1 MAQPRWRAMVTI
13 LTATALMLTAQ
24 ACSEGD
30 LSGATPPT
38 ARFADAGPYPVGV
51 RRLDMG
57 DRQLE
62 VWYPAQPGSEQGVSQ
77 AGYRAVEFLP
87 DAILNILPQELKD
100 LVVEM
105 PAYRDLPISDAGPFP
120 VMTFSHGAGGFRLAY
135 SALLAGIASHGIVV
149 ASIDHIEWGLLAFV
163 GLPPSNERETDEL
176 VLSTLAL
183 LDDENENAQSPLA
196 GGVDTSRVATTGHS
210 AGGRAAFAL
219 LERPE
224 IKTAIGYATVGNPS
238 AANGK
243 PILYMVGA
251 LDELITGLEQSYAQ
265 LPPIKRLVSVI
276 NAGHNSFTD
285 QCAIIHGGNNII
297 ELVREAGLPLPDNLA
312 ELALDGCREENLAP
326 AEFWRVVQ
334 HFTVA
339 HLRAVFGV
347 DRAPVDL
354 ELDVVEAFTPVEV
367 QYQAEQ

>member
-1 MAQPRWRAMVTI
+1 MVTM
-13 LTATALMLTAQ
+13 LAALAVQ

-30 LSGATPPT
+30 LGPATPT

-51 RRLDMG
+51 RRLAMG

-62 VWYPAQPGSEQGVSQ
+62 VWYPAQPGSEQGLQ
-77 AGYRAVEFLP
+77 HAGYQAVEFLP

-105 PAYRDLPISDAGPFP
+105 PAYRNLAISDAGPFP
-120 VMTFSHGAGGFRLAY
+120 VMTFSHGAAGFRLAY
-135 SALLAGIASHGIVV
+135 SSLLAGIASHGIVV

-163 GLPPSNERETDEL
+163 GIPPSSEREPDQL
-176 VLSTLAL
+176 VLATLAL
-183 LDDENENAQSPLA
+183 LDAENADPQSPLA
-196 GGVDTSRVATTGHS
+196 RGVDVTRVATAGHS

-219 LERPE
+219 LDQPE

-243 PILYMVGA
+243 PILYVVGA
-251 LDELITGLEQSYAQ
+251 LDELSAGLEQSYAR
-265 LPPIKRLVSVI
+265 LPPIKRLVSVG

-339 HLRAVFGV
+339 HLRAVFAI
-347 DRAPVDL
+347 DPRPVDL
-354 ELDVVEAFTPVEV
+354 ETDVSEAFAPVEV
-367 QYQAEQ
+367 RYEVAE

>member
-1 MAQPRWRAMVTI
+1 MLQPLWRIISLAVLA
-13 LTATALMLTAQ
+13 LTLH

-30 LSGATPPT
+30 LDAPA

-57 DRQLE
+57 DRELE
-62 VWYPAQPGSEQGVSQ
+62 VWYPAQPGSERGVAQ
-77 AGYRAVEFLP
+77 AGYQAVEFLP

-105 PAYRDLPISDAGPFP
+105 PAYRDVPISADGPFP
-120 VMTFSHGAGGFRLAY
+120 IMTFSHGASGFRLAY

-163 GLPPSNERETDEL
+163 GIPPTSMREPGEL
-176 VLSTLAL
+176 VLGTVAVLGGESN
-183 LDDENENAQSPLA
+183 DPQSPLA
-196 GGVDTSRVATTGHS
+196 GGVDVTRVATAGHS

-219 LERPE
+219 LDRAE
-224 IKTAIGYATVGNPS
+224 IKTAIGYATVGNPN

-251 LDELITGLEQSYAQ
+251 LDELIVGLEASYAQ
-265 LPPIKRLVSVI
+265 LPPTKRLVSVT

-285 QCAIIHGGNNII
+285 QCAIIYGGNNII

-312 ELALDGCREENLAP
+312 ELALDGCRPENLPP

-339 HLRAVFGV
+339 HLRAVFGI
-347 DRAPVDL
+347 DRNPVDL
-354 ELDVVEAFTPVEV
+354 EPEVVVAFTPVEV
-367 QYQAEQ
+367 RYLSEE

>member
-1 MAQPRWRAMVTI
+1 MLLPRWYAFPIVMV
-13 LTATALMLTAQ
+13 LSQLVSG
-24 ACSEGD
+24 CGESD
-30 LSGATPPT
+30 LANTTTT
-38 ARFADAGPYPVGV
+38 ARFADPGPYPVAV
-51 RRLDMG
+51 HRLDMG
-57 DRQLE
+57 DRELE
-62 VWYPAQPGSEQGVSQ
+62 VWYPARPGSEQGSAP

-87 DAILNILPQELKD
+87 DAILGILPQELKD

-105 PAYRDLPISDAGPFP
+105 PAYRDLPISDDGPFP

-163 GLPPSNERETDEL
+163 GLPPSSQRDTDEL
-176 VLSTLAL
+176 VLTTLAL
-183 LDDENENAQSPLA
+183 LASENNDPQSPLA
-196 GGVDTSRVATTGHS
+196 DGVDITRVATAGHS

-219 LERPE
+219 LDRPE
-224 IKTAIGYATVGNPS
+224 IKSAIGYATVGNP
-238 AANGK
+238 AEANGK

-265 LPPIKRLVSVI
+265 LPPTKRLVSVL

-297 ELVREAGLPLPDNLA
+297 ELVRAAGLPLPDDLA
-312 ELALDGCREENLAP
+312 ELALDGCRHENLAP
-326 AEFWRVVQ
+326 AEFWRVIQ

-339 HLRAVFGV
+339 HLRAVFGI
-347 DRAPVDL
+347 DPRPVDL
-354 ELDVVEAFTPVEV
+354 EPTVVDAFAPVEV
-367 QYQAEQ
+367 RYLTEE

>member
-1 MAQPRWRAMVTI
+1 MLHARGWLRVVVGM
-13 LTATALMLTAQ
+13 LMLTTT
-24 ACSEGD
+24 ACTE
-30 LSGATPPT
+30 TETTVPT
-38 ARFADAGPYPVGV
+38 ARFADPGPYPVGV

-62 VWYPAQPGSEQGVSQ
+62 VWYPAEPGSEQGLAH

-105 PAYRDLPISDAGPFP
+105 PAYRNLPISGEGPFP

-135 SALLAGIASHGIVV
+135 SALLAGIASHGFVV
-149 ASIDHIEWGLLAFV
+149 ASLDHIEWGLLAFV
-163 GLPPSNERETDEL
+163 GIPPSSQREPDEL
-176 VLSTLAL
+176 VLSALDL
-183 LDDENENAQSPLA
+183 LDDENNDPSSPLA
-196 GGVDTSRVATTGHS
+196 GGVDVTRVATAGHS

-219 LERPE
+219 LDHPE

-238 AANGK
+238 AADGK

-251 LDELITGLEQSYAQ
+251 LDELITGLQESYAQ
-265 LPPIKRLVSVI
+265 LPPTKRLVSVT

-312 ELALDGCREENLAP
+312 ELALDGCRQENLAP

-339 HLRAVFGV
+339 HLRAAFGI
-347 DRAPVDL
+347 DAEPVDL
-354 ELDVVEAFTPVEV
+354 EPDVVQAFTPVEV
-367 QYQAEQ
+367 QYQSEE

>member
-1 MAQPRWRAMVTI
+1 MLFPRSRAMVAGLLLA
-13 LTATALMLTAQ
+13 LTMS
-24 ACSEGD
+24 ACTESEIG
-30 LSGATPPT
+30 STPT
-38 ARFADAGPYPVGV
+38 ARFADPGPYPVGV

-62 VWYPAQPGSEQGVSQ
+62 VWYPAQPGSEAGVPL

-105 PAYRDLPISDAGPFP
+105 PAYRDVPISDDGPFP

-163 GLPPSNERETDEL
+163 GIPPTASREPDEL
-176 VLSTLAL
+176 VLSTLTL
-183 LDDENENAQSPLA
+183 LDAENRDTQSPLA
-196 GGVDTSRVATTGHS
+196 GGVDVSRVATGGHS

-219 LERPE
+219 LDRPE
-224 IKTAIGYATVGNPS
+224 IKTAIGYATVGNP
-238 AANGK
+238 AEANGK

-251 LDELITGLEQSYAQ
+251 LDELITGLEESYAQ
-265 LPPIKRLVSVI
+265 LPPTKRLISVV

-297 ELVREAGLPLPDNLA
+297 ELVRAAGLPLPDNLA

-339 HLRAVFGV
+339 HLRAVFGI
-347 DRAPVDL
+347 DRTPVDL
-354 ELDVVEAFTPVEV
+354 EPAVIEAFAPVEV
-367 QYQAEQ
+367 RYMSEE

>member
-1 MAQPRWRAMVTI
+1 MLRTRTWA
-13 LTATALMLTAQ
+13 LTALVGALFFSAS
-24 ACSEGD
+24 ACSEDELNG
-30 LSGATPPT
+30 TPT
-38 ARFADAGPYPVGV
+38 ARFADVGPYPVGV

-62 VWYPAQPGSEQGVSQ
+62 VWYPAQPGSETGHSL

-105 PAYRDLPISDAGPFP
+105 PAYRDLPIGSDGPFP

-163 GLPPSNERETDEL
+163 GIPPTSQREPDEL

-183 LDDENENAQSPLA
+183 LHDESENPHSPLA
-196 GGVDTSRVATTGHS
+196 GGVDVSRVATAGHS

-219 LERPE
+219 LDRPE

-238 AANGK
+238 DANGK

-251 LDELITGLEQSYAQ
+251 LDELIAGLEASYAQ
-265 LPPIKRLVSVI
+265 LPPIKRLVSVT

-297 ELVREAGLPLPDNLA
+297 ELVRNAGLPLPDNLA

-339 HLRAVFGV
+339 HLRAVFGI
-347 DRAPVDL
+347 DRKPVDL
-354 ELDVVEAFTPVEV
+354 APQVVEAFDPVQV
-367 QYQAEQ
+367 HYLSAE

>member
-1 MAQPRWRAMVTI
+1 MIMALAMVGSACGESDSTN
-13 LTATALMLTAQ
+13 TA
-24 ACSEGD
+24 
-30 LSGATPPT
+30 PT
-38 ARFADAGPYPVGV
+38 ARFADPGPYPVGV

-62 VWYPAQPGSEQGVSQ
+62 VWYPAHPGSEQGTAH

-87 DAILNILPQELKD
+87 DAILGILPPELKD

-105 PAYRDLPISDAGPFP
+105 PAYRDLPISSDGPFP

-163 GLPPSNERETDEL
+163 GLPPASEREADEL
-176 VLSTLAL
+176 VLSTLDV
-183 LDDENENAQSPLA
+183 LDAENGDPQSPLA
-196 GGVDTSRVATTGHS
+196 QGVDITRVATAGHS

-224 IKTAIGYATVGNPS
+224 IKSGVGYATGGLA

-265 LPPIKRLVSVI
+265 LPPIKRLVSVT

-297 ELVREAGLPLPDNLA
+297 ELVRAAGLPLPDNLA

-339 HLRAVFGV
+339 HLRAVFGI
-347 DRAPVDL
+347 DARPVDL
-354 ELDVVEAFTPVEV
+354 EPEVITAFTPVEV
-367 QYQAEQ
+367 RYLSAE